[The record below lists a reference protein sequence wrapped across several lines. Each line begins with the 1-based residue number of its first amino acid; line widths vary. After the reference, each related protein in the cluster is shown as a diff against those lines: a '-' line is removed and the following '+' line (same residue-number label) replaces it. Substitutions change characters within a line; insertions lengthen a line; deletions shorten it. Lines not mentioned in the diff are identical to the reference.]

1 MGPLDQIVGADDIAS
16 VKYGIN
22 GIVNELQKRGME
34 LTQEEIE
41 IFSKAVFTG
50 NANAE
55 IFDVVGNKINE
66 LDDPNELIISALS
79 EIHDGWVRDHEYKFT
94 LKVRDRKYQHMP
106 LELIGFEE
114 TKIDLFFLAPILEA
128 CCVNINLNELEQEYN
143 DAVMTFF
150 QKRNITT
157 SEDLVPFIQKG
168 AEFYKALEGQDSITT
183 YLANP
188 DNVRT
193 VIIPSIE
200 EKGIG
205 SVEKFIAEHK
215 KSITPEEIKH
225 ATSNVS
231 EPSINRAGEK
241 LDYDSGT
248 IGKESKSLEDE

>member
-1 MGPLDQIVGADDIAS
+1 MDSNDRNAKYDDVDSI
-16 VKYGIN
+16 KCGMN
-22 GIVNELQKRGME
+22 GIINELQKRGRE
-34 LTQEEIE
+34 LTPDEIDNFR
-41 IFSKAVFTG
+41 IAVSKGDAG
-50 NANAE
+50 AE
-55 IFDVVGNKINE
+55 IFHIVGNKINE

-79 EIHDGWVRDHEYKFT
+79 EIHDGWVRKHESRFGQEGRNKQ
-94 LKVRDRKYQHMP
+94 YQHMP
-106 LELIGFEE
+106 LELIGFKEAQ
-114 TKIDLFFLAPILEA
+114 IDLLFLSPILEA
-128 CCVNINLNELEQEYN
+128 CGVEYNLEELEQTYN
-143 DAVMTFF
+143 AAVIRFF
-150 QKRNITT
+150 RERGITT

-200 EKGIG
+200 DKGIG

-215 KSITPEEIKH
+215 KSITPEEIRH

-241 LDYDSGT
+241 LDDDSST
-248 IGKESKSLEDE
+248 KSKSLEDE